1 MRLLPRHEASTY
13 CQVMEKYRYTRHT
26 RRRLRYTRS
35 DAVTVDNECGFLL
48 ACAVLLAVVAGGGGG
63 VGAGDEPVCARE
75 REEIVT
81 VLQTQARSSRASG
94 GGEELRA
101 QRERRPSRER
111 LSERAHKRRVHLSA
125 SSRCCHENTSML
137 PRMLALQRHARTSP
151 GKSCDSRCCVKTTTW
166 IGTRQTHRTLKNTNR
181 TRQGIGTLIMTSHVV
196 KQPAA
201 STWSATKTIAT

>member
-1 MRLLPRHEASTY
+1 MRLLPRHEANTH
-13 CQVMEKYRYTRHT
+13 CEDMEKYRYTRHT

-94 GGEELRA
+94 GGEELR
-101 QRERRPSRER
+101 RPRRPGRER
-111 LSERAHKRRVHLSA
+111 LSERAHKRRAHLSA
-125 SSRCCHENTSML
+125 SLRCCHENASML
-137 PRMLALQRHARTSP
+137 PRTLALQRHARAQENH
-151 GKSCDSRCCVKTTTW
+151 V
-166 IGTRQTHRTLKNTNR
+166 TRD
-181 TRQGIGTLIMTSHVV
+181 
-196 KQPAA
+196 AA
-201 STWSATKTIAT
+201 